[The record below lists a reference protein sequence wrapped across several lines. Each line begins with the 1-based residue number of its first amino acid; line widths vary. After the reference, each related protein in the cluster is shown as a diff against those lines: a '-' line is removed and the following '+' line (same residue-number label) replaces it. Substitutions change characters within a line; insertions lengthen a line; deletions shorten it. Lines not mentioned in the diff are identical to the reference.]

1 MQTVTVATTAAA
13 LVLAAVLPSSVGRAL
28 ILYFGHFLPAMR
40 LVRAILHPGVHR
52 SLRQIPRQSGRSDA
66 FAAGGSGAGCGGLDT
81 ETRSASSAAAF
92 AGDAVSAVSAAVIR
106 HFVLLH
112 GLHSAILA
120 PLFRLGM
127 VRRSLE
133 LPIVCWM
140 ASPDGSCRGSARLYY
155 GLVVRLLRYQER
167 MHEGPDMESRL
178 DDALDRAG
186 GYVRRGGVAVL
197 MGGGGELLTS
207 LWRLAVGS
215 GEGSGGDKD
224 QRSSK
229 DDNGHGES
237 NDDIGEDGGG
247 RMDWQRDPQHSFQG
261 SLCCVQEL
269 VSPEISGT
277 EDEEEETTEV
287 NDDVTDSDGDR
298 QTEAGYTRDFL
309 AMLQRGLYVF
319 ARVDFGIDAHNQHCA
334 AEGGRELS
342 LQILSYEPC
351 LNALLLFP
359 LDRRRRRPRSRSQGR
374 LRKGNNLILPF
385 SQIDGLHESTSGE
398 QGISIRI
405 RMRTTEVA
413 PNGDSLGDIGKS
425 HGGHTHPRVD
435 GDDPVR
441 GVRAAQ
447 IVLTDQADRDVLME
461 GLVRLW
467 MGT

>member
-1 MQTVTVATTAAA
+1 
-13 LVLAAVLPSSVGRAL
+13 
-28 ILYFGHFLPAMR
+28 
-40 LVRAILHPGVHR
+40 
-52 SLRQIPRQSGRSDA
+52 
-66 FAAGGSGAGCGGLDT
+66 
-81 ETRSASSAAAF
+81 
-92 AGDAVSAVSAAVIR
+92 
-106 HFVLLH
+106 
-112 GLHSAILA
+112 
-120 PLFRLGM
+120 
-127 VRRSLE
+127 
-133 LPIVCWM
+133 
-140 ASPDGSCRGSARLYY
+140 
-155 GLVVRLLRYQER
+155 
-167 MHEGPDMESRL
+167 
-178 DDALDRAG
+178 
-186 GYVRRGGVAVL
+186 
-197 MGGGGELLTS
+197 
-207 LWRLAVGS
+207 
-215 GEGSGGDKD
+215 
-224 QRSSK
+224 
-229 DDNGHGES
+229 
-237 NDDIGEDGGG
+237 
-247 RMDWQRDPQHSFQG
+247 MDWQRDPQHSFQG

-319 ARVDFGIDAHNQHCA
+319 ARVDFGSDAHNQHCA

-359 LDRRRRRPRSRSQGR
+359 VDRRRRRPRSRSQGR
-374 LRKGNNLILPF
+374 LRKGNNLILSF

-425 HGGHTHPRVD
+425 HGGHTHPRVN